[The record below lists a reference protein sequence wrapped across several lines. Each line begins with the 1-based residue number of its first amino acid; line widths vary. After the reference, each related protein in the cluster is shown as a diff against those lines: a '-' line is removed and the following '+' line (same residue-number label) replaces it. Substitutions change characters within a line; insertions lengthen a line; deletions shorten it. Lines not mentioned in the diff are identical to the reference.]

1 MRETPDSVWLS
12 LRSEA
17 SKLSDKEPQMAG
29 FVEQHI
35 LRHNSFSEAI
45 VFCLASQTHHPSIS
59 FETIAQVFH
68 EVIQSEP
75 QILFD
80 LCLDLRAYLQRDAA
94 CENLLMPLVYFKG
107 FKALQIQRISHKLWT
122 QGRRF
127 LALFLQSQVASKFSV
142 DIHPGATLGSGIM
155 LDHATGIVIGE
166 TTVIG
171 NNVSI
176 LHSVTLGGVGSESG
190 NRHPKVESGVMIS
203 AGAKVLGNVS
213 VGRGAKIGAGSLV
226 IESVKPHS
234 TVVGVPA
241 KVVGENQ
248 KEIPALEMNQHLQI
262 ASPD

>member
-1 MRETPDSVWLS
+1 M
-12 LRSEA
+12 
-17 SKLSDKEPQMAG
+17 
-29 FVEQHI
+29 
-35 LRHNSFSEAI
+35 
-45 VFCLASQTHHPSIS
+45 
-59 FETIAQVFH
+59 
-68 EVIQSEP
+68 
-75 QILFD
+75 
-80 LCLDLRAYLQRDAA
+80 
-94 CENLLMPLVYFKG
+94 
-107 FKALQIQRISHKLWT
+107 
-122 QGRRF
+122 
-127 LALFLQSQVASKFSV
+127 ALFLQSQVAAKFSV

-155 LDHATGIVIGE
+155 LDHATGLVIGE

-171 NNVSI
+171 NDVSI
-176 LHSVTLGGVGSESG
+176 LHSVTLGGVGSKSG
-190 NRHPKVESGVMIS
+190 NRHPKIESGVMIS